1 MKKRFKK
8 LMMGCLALAGCF
20 SLAGCGFTAS
30 ETDDLLAIKSITS
43 QTLDDKILLTITYNN
58 EDITPLVVE
67 IPTGKDGTDGIGIS
81 DIVLTDPTPSEDGSK
96 TYYDIKL
103 SNGETYHIE
112 LSNGVGVIGVEQT
125 VDIETGEKY
134 LVFKYSDGNYSNKF
148 LLPKGD
154 KGADGVGIKEIV
166 TQAQK
171 DGSTELLIY
180 LTNSEGHEDFATKVT
195 IPAPQKGDKGEDG
208 RGIKAITGSTDGNE
222 YILTI
227 SYTDDSEPTKLSFD
241 IPKTNNWFSGTT
253 DPAKS
258 EGEINDLY
266 YNYDKGIIYK
276 KGETGW
282 QVIAT
287 IKSEEITY
295 DVTFVANGEGAYFG
309 DGSTSYTIN
318 NIKRGDYFATG
329 QYGNIP
335 TPSRGANY
343 KFTGWCTS
351 TNVSATT
358 GFFTDLT
365 PVMSNL
371 TLYAIWE
378 ENK

>member
-8 LMMGCLALAGCF
+8 FMMGCLALAGCF
-20 SLAGCGFTAS
+20 SLASCGFAAS

-43 QTLDDKILLTITYNN
+43 ETLDDKILLTITYNN

-67 IPTGKDGTDGIGIS
+67 IPTGKDGTDGVGIS

-103 SNGETYHIE
+103 SNGDIYHIE
-112 LSNGVGVIGVEQT
+112 LANGVGVIGVEQT

-134 LVFKYSDGNYSNKF
+134 LVFKYSDGTYSNKF

-154 KGADGVGIKEIV
+154 KGDDGVGIQDIITQEKE
-166 TQAQK
+166 
-171 DGSTELLIY
+171 DGSKDLLIY
-180 LTNSEGHEDFATKVT
+180 LTTSEGPDDYQYKVT
-195 IPAPQKGDKGEDG
+195 IPAPEKGEKGQDG
-208 RGIKAITGSTDGNE
+208 RGIKGIVATTKGDK

-227 SYTDDSEPTKLSFD
+227 SYTDDSKPTEVSFD
-241 IPKTNNWFSGTT
+241 IPKTNNWYSGTT
-253 DPAKS
+253 DPTNS

-282 QVIAT
+282 QKIAT
-287 IKSEEITY
+287 LESEEITY
-295 DVTFVANGEGAYFG
+295 SVTFDANGEGAYFDNG
-309 DGSTSYTIN
+309 FASYTIDT
-318 NIKRGDYFATG
+318 ITKGDYFATG
-329 QYGNIP
+329 KYGTIP
-335 TPSRGANY
+335 TPSRPNY

-351 TNVSATT
+351 TRVSATS

-365 PVMSNL
+365 PVMSDL